1 MHRRILVLFLV
12 LTSLGAGAAWAGENE
27 PAPVPELTAFHLVM
41 AKCWHTDYPAKD
53 WAAIRQ
59 AAPELVMLAGAL
71 QKATLP
77 AGLQSRKATFD
88 SKALILVA
96 EVGKLAQTAKGKDDA
111 ALSKALI
118 DVHEAYHQLATAL
131 YKKEEPE
138 HNECTKE

>member
-1 MHRRILVLFLV
+1 MRNRNLILILILA
-12 LTSLGAGAAWAGENE
+12 SLGASAVWAADNE
-27 PAPVPELTAFHLVM
+27 PAPFPELTAFHHVM
-41 AKCWHTDYPAKD
+41 AQCWHTDYPAKD
-53 WAAIRQ
+53 WAAIRL
-59 AAPELVMLAGAL
+59 AAPELVSLAATL

-111 ALSKALI
+111 ALGKALI
-118 DVHEAYHQLATAL
+118 GVHEAYHQLTVAL
-131 YKKEEPE
+131 YKKDEPE